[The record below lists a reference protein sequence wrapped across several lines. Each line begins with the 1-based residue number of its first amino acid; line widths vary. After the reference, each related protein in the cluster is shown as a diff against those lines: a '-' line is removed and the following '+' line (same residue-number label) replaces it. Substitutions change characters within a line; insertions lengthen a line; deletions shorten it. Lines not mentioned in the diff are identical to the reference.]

1 MTWIF
6 FVTSGGRAHKVL
18 LLISVGDGV
27 CFRAPQVKLWDAV
40 SARFVFAQALVIAD
54 GAGLASP
61 F

>member
-1 MTWIF
+1 M
-6 FVTSGGRAHKVL
+6 L

-27 CFRAPQVKLWDAV
+27 CFRAPQVKLRDAV
-40 SARFVFAQALVIAD
+40 SALFVFAQALVIAD